1 MPTRIT
7 PDQYFGSLLEG
18 DTNWI
23 IVGIIVVGIV
33 ACVACVTI
41 AAIKKG

>member
-18 DTNWI
+18 DNTWI
-23 IVGIIVVGIV
+23 VVGIIVFCIV

-41 AAIKKG
+41 AAIKKW